1 MNGNDPSP
9 GLALGALPGVRLEAD
24 PASINA
30 ADLVD
35 EVHDEFHRQGEVPP
49 GSDKILVIARVIAGH
64 LRTCPLPDATSAE
77 GQATAITSFVSAC
90 PAWWTHDYRNYG
102 KLAAL
107 LDDVF
112 HQREVAVPTPDA
124 MDMLLAL
131 AAGIM
136 RRKRLPRSDAAQL
149 ALADWIASL
158 YLAGLD
164 EW

>member
-1 MNGNDPSP
+1 VNGNDPSP
-9 GLALGALPGVRLEAD
+9 GLALGALPGVRLEPD

-35 EVHDEFHRQGEVPP
+35 AVHDEFQRQGEIPP
-49 GSDKILVIARVIAGH
+49 PPDKVLVIARVVTGH
-64 LRTCPLPDATSAE
+64 LRTCPLPDAASPQ
-77 GQATAITSFVSAC
+77 GQAIAVASFVGAC
-90 PAWWTHDYRNYG
+90 PAWWTHDYREYG
-102 KLAAL
+102 RLAAL

-112 HQREVAVPTPDA
+112 RQREVGIPPPAA
-124 MDMLLAL
+124 MDTLLGL
-131 AAGIM
+131 VAGIM
-136 RRKRLPRSDAAQL
+136 RRKQLPRSESAQL